1 MSGGLRTIS
10 PYIVGYLSATGAG
23 TRQQDGG
30 IVCMPHRVYDGD
42 PYAEEAFLVG
52 MADSIE
58 DRRPRRPTDRVSRA
72 HPPWRL
78 L

>member
-1 MSGGLRTIS
+1 MFLPR
-10 PYIVGYLSATGAG
+10 PYFIGYLMAHKSG

-30 IVCMPHRVYDGD
+30 IVCMPRRVYEDNSE
-42 PYAEEAFLVG
+42 AEEAFLVG

-78 L
+78 I